1 MNRYDHNCYGFFKNG
16 ELTFLRRTDD
26 KDYIPEDFI
35 NSDLFKLIDNGNLL
49 EFPITFGFEIRIN
62 EDGLLWAIFYL
73 IGQEHTF
80 FGLSQLNIPNSVGY
94 IEFYVNNEELD
105 ISWVEVKDNYR
116 GKGLA
121 KYLLLLSLS
130 YGKKMF
136 PSMNKVNLDDSS
148 DNSASGTMTDEER
161 NTALQRN
168 IYHKLGFLYLDI
180 EDGPEMEGDVDVILS
195 EHEES
200 FVKSKVRR
208 SGGKKKVKRSK
219 RSKRSKKSKK
229 SKKSKMKK

>member
-1 MNRYDHNCYGFFKNG
+1 MGIVYFKNG
-16 ELTFLRRTDD
+16 NLTFLHRTGD
-26 KDYIPEDFI
+26 KDYIPEGFI

-49 EFPITFGFEIRIN
+49 DFPVTFGFEIRIN
-62 EDGLLWAIFYL
+62 GDGLLWAVFYL

-80 FGLSQLNIPNSVGY
+80 FGSSQLNIPNSVGS

-130 YGKKMF
+130 YGKTMF

-148 DNSASGTMTDEER
+148 DNSASGARTDEEW
-161 NTALQRN
+161 NSLLQRN
-168 IYHKLGFLYLDI
+168 IYLKLGFRYLDI

-200 FVKSKVRR
+200 FVKSKR
-208 SGGKKKVKRSK
+208 KRK
-219 RSKRSKKSKK
+219 ADFDEMNQSKKRGRRGCGK
-229 SKKSKMKK
+229 